1 MFSLELGD
9 DERGS
14 EKLCPQLSDELKN
27 DRDVGISKWR
37 LIEITR
43 GGCVNGGYT
52 F

>member
-27 DRDVGISKWR
+27 EGDVGISKCR
-37 LIEITR
+37 LTEITQ
-43 GGCVNGGYT
+43 GGCLNGGYT